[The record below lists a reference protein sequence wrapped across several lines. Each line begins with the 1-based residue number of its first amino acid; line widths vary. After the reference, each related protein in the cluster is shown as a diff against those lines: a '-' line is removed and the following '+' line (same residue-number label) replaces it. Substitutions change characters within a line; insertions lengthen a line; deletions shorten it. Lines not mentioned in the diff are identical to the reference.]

1 MLFRSGDEFSANR
14 YLIEATELAGS
25 DNLLVEIARTRILF
39 QQDKL
44 PAARSSVDGLLV
56 MAPRNPEVL
65 KLAVEIYKKSKA
77 YQALDAILPHIEN
90 SNLFSP
96 SEFTALQRLTEDGLL
111 DEKLNE
117 EGSEGLLAWWEE
129 QSRRRQKDNYVRI
142 GLIRRLIE
150 CNDHESAYELIL
162 ETLKK
167 LDDREPLSQ
176 LLFT

>member
-1 MLFRSGDEFSANR
+1 M
-14 YLIEATELAGS
+14 
-25 DNLLVEIARTRILF
+25 
-39 QQDKL
+39 
-44 PAARSSVDGLLV
+44 
-56 MAPRNPEVL
+56 
-65 KLAVEIYKKSKA
+65 
-77 YQALDAILPHIEN
+77 
-90 SNLFSP
+90 
-96 SEFTALQRLTEDGLL
+96 
-111 DEKLNE
+111 NE

-176 LLFT
+176 QLFTQITRL